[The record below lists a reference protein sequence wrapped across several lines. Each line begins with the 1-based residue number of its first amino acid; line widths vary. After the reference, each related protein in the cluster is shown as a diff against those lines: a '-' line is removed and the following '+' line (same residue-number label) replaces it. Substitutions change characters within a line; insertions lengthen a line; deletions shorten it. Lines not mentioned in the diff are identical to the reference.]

1 MYLLH
6 AFADSSVRTLQEIT
20 YYFGEQEIPLRRLTL
35 LFKSLYTQVCGT
47 RRRSRALPS
56 RLCCRCRTGKVIVS
70 PADTKENATPDATTK
85 ESATKREISVEIPVE
100 DVTRQTDALIQKYQK
115 VARIPGFRR
124 GHVPASIIRQRF
136 SEEIKTDMVEAL
148 IPRFFRQEAERL
160 SLHPVSQPRVT
171 DLHLHDGEPLR
182 FKAAF
187 EVLPAIKLEGY
198 KELRAEKPEIAVS
211 EADVE
216 QALADLRERHASFNP
231 IEGRALADGDF
242 AQVSL
247 DGHPKAEPKSGEAKT
262 GESKSDEGQPV
273 HMDEV
278 LVEIAGQNTMPE
290 FTEHLR
296 GTNPGDERSFDV
308 NYPQDTEDKRL
319 AGKTFTYAVKVQA
332 IKQKS
337 LPELN
342 DEFAKTLGEFQ
353 TVDDLRKAVREQM
366 ESERKH
372 RAEHEAKE
380 KLVKEL
386 IQRNDFEVPDSLI
399 EQQIDIR
406 LERGLRALAAQG
418 LTAEQMKKMDL
429 PRLRAGQRDQAVH
442 DVKAALLLE
451 RVAEE
456 ENIQVS
462 DEEFDRELEALA
474 RQSKQTSEAV
484 RARLTRDGG
493 LDRIRT
499 RIRNEKTLEFLYH
512 QSA

>member
-1 MYLLH
+1 M
-6 AFADSSVRTLQEIT
+6 
-20 YYFGEQEIPLRRLTL
+20 
-35 LFKSLYTQVCGT
+35 
-47 RRRSRALPS
+47 
-56 RLCCRCRTGKVIVS
+56 S
-70 PADTKENATPDATTK
+70 PAEIKDPTAEASTNESTTK
-85 ESATKREISVEIPVE
+85 ESTTKREIVVEIPVE
-100 DVTRQTDALIQKYQK
+100 EVNRETESLIQKYQK

-187 EVLPAIKLEGY
+187 EVLPEIKLEGY
-198 KELRAEKPEIAVS
+198 KDLRADKPEIAVS

-216 QALADLRERHASFNP
+216 QAVADVRERHASFNP
-231 IEGRALADGDF
+231 VEGRALADGDF

-247 DGHPKAEPKSGEAKT
+247 DGVPKIAEA
-262 GESKSDEGQPV
+262 EGRTNEGNMKEDSQPV

-278 LVEIAGQNTMPE
+278 LVEIAGKNTMPE

-296 GTNPGDERSFDV
+296 GTTAGDARTFDV
-308 NYPQDTEDKRL
+308 NYPEDTQDKRL
-319 AGKTFTYAVKVQA
+319 AGKTFTYTVKVQA

-342 DEFAKTLGEFQ
+342 DEFVKTLGPFQ
-353 TVDDLRKAVREQM
+353 TMDDVRKTIREQM

-372 RAEHEAKE
+372 EAEHAAKD
-380 KLVKEL
+380 KLVGQL

-429 PRLRAGQRDQAVH
+429 NRLRVGQREQAVH

-456 ENIQVS
+456 ENVQVS
-462 DEEFDRELEALA
+462 DDELNRELEALA
-474 RQSKQTSEAV
+474 KQSKQTSEAV

-499 RIRNEKTLEFLYH
+499 RIRNEKTLDFLYH

>member
-1 MYLLH
+1 MSPTDIKDD
-6 AFADSSVRTLQEIT
+6 AAKEGSVKDSLTQET
-20 YYFGEQEIPLRRLTL
+20 
-35 LFKSLYTQVCGT
+35 
-47 RRRSRALPS
+47 A
-56 RLCCRCRTGKVIVS
+56 
-70 PADTKENATPDATTK
+70 AK
-85 ESATKREISVEIPVE
+85 ESSTKREIQVEIPVA
-100 DVTRQTDALIQKYQK
+100 DVNRQTDALIQKYQK

-187 EVLPAIKLEGY
+187 EVLPEIKLQGY
-198 KELRAEKPEIAVS
+198 KELRADKPEIAVS

-216 QALADLRERHASFNP
+216 QAVNDLRERQAAFNP
-231 IEGRALADGDF
+231 VEGRALADGDF

-247 DGHPKAEPKSGEAKT
+247 DGTPKATEGQKT
-262 GESKSDEGQPV
+262 EGKKDDSQPV

-278 LVEIAGQNTMPE
+278 LVEIAGANTMPE

-296 GTNPGDERSFDV
+296 GAVPGDERTFDV
-308 NYPQDTEDKRL
+308 SYPEDTQDKRL
-319 AGKTFTYAVKVQA
+319 AGKTFSYTVKVQA
-332 IKQKS
+332 LKQKS

-353 TVDDLRKAVREQM
+353 TVDDIRKVIREQI
-366 ESERKH
+366 EAERRH
-372 RAEHEAKE
+372 EAEHAAKE
-380 KLVKEL
+380 KLVGEL
-386 IQRNDFEVPDSLI
+386 IHRNDFEVPDSLI
-399 EQQIDIR
+399 DQQIDIR

-429 PRLRAGQRDQAVH
+429 QRLRVGQRDQAIH

-456 ENIQVS
+456 ENVQVS
-462 DEEFDRELEALA
+462 DEELNHELEALA

-499 RIRNEKTLEFLYH
+499 RIRNEKTLDFLYR

>member
-1 MYLLH
+1 
-6 AFADSSVRTLQEIT
+6 
-20 YYFGEQEIPLRRLTL
+20 
-35 LFKSLYTQVCGT
+35 
-47 RRRSRALPS
+47 
-56 RLCCRCRTGKVIVS
+56 VS
-70 PADTKENATPDATTK
+70 PTDIKDSTTK
-85 ESATKREISVEIPVE
+85 ERTANGSPSEDGPAKDSATKREIQVEIPVE
-100 DVTRQTDALIQKYQK
+100 DVTRQTDSLIQKYQK

-171 DLHLHDGEPLR
+171 DLHLHDGQPLR

-187 EVLPAIKLEGY
+187 EVLPEIKLQGY
-198 KELRAEKPEIAVS
+198 KELRADKPEIAVS

-216 QALADLRERHASFNP
+216 KELDNVRERQASFNP
-231 IEGRALADGDF
+231 VEGRALADGDF

-247 DGHPKAEPKSGEAKT
+247 DGHPKP
-262 GESKSDEGQPV
+262 GESKVDEPEAVKSKPGEKKSGEGQPV

-278 LVEIAGQNTMPE
+278 LVEIAGENTMPE

-296 GTNPGDERSFDV
+296 GANAGDERTFEVS
-308 NYPQDTEDKRL
+308 YPEDTQDKRL
-319 AGKTFTYAVKVQA
+319 AGKTFTYTVKVQG

-342 DEFAKTLGEFQ
+342 EEFAKQLGDFQ
-353 TVDDLRKAVREQM
+353 SIEDVRKAIRENI
-366 ESERKH
+366 EAERT
-372 RAEHEAKE
+372 REAEHAAKE
-380 KLVKEL
+380 KLVGEL
-386 IQRNDFEVPDSLI
+386 IQRNDFEVPDSLV

-429 PRLRAGQRDQAVH
+429 NRLRAGQREQSIR

-456 ENIQVS
+456 ENVQVS
-462 DEEFDRELEALA
+462 DEELNQELEALA
-474 RQSKQTSEAV
+474 KQSKQTSEAV